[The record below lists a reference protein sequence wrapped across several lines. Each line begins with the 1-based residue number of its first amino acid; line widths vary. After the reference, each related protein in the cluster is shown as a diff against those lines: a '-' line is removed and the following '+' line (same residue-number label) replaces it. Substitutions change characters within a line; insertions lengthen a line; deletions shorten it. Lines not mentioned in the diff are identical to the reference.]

1 MHNVGGFIPAE
12 LFIVNTHGGKSIV
25 YGHEVHKNI
34 FPGSIIFRDASW
46 GLMYFVNQVSP
57 GTGEIIMYE
66 INFEEWLLELFAA
79 KLKHLYS
86 DYIILHADI

>member
-1 MHNVGGFIPAE
+1 
-12 LFIVNTHGGKSIV
+12 
-25 YGHEVHKNI
+25 
-34 FPGSIIFRDASW
+34 
-46 GLMYFVNQVSP
+46 MYFVNQVSP